1 MDSTN
6 DSRLPPGTAAEE
18 IRCAECG
25 NRLAEG
31 EPRQETEDA
40 VFCRPCF
47 ERLTGELHQA
57 VAAGG
62 QDINYSMAV
71 VGGLLG
77 AALGVLVWWGFT
89 VITNI
94 NFGLVAVVIGFAV
107 GKGVTMLAGDK
118 RHLNLQIIS
127 VSLSVT
133 AFFYAGYLVNRT
145 HILRSLAEQG
155 EELTLPWLPDPALF
169 YHVISLGFSPFDLVF
184 LGIVGYQAW
193 KMPAPLRLA
202 PAS

>member
-1 MDSTN
+1 MAARHGVS
-6 DSRLPPGTAAEE
+6 PEVAKGTGTSATAGTRR
-18 IRCAECG
+18 IRFRSA
-25 NRLAEG
+25 
-31 EPRQETEDA
+31 
-40 VFCRPCF
+40 
-47 ERLTGELHQA
+47 
-57 VAAGG
+57 
-62 QDINYSMAV
+62 
-71 VGGLLG
+71 
-77 AALGVLVWWGFT
+77 
-89 VITNI
+89 
-94 NFGLVAVVIGFAV
+94 AV
-107 GKGVTMLAGDK
+107 GFETHQLL
-118 RHLNLQIIS
+118 R
-127 VSLSVT
+127 LSVT